1 MTNKLIVEF
10 VNAPSLGDDL
20 TLTLSRLGVNTA
32 YELQFTSDEDALEGQ
47 VFIGNNEEEAYTN
60 LAIALARQTNFQVI
74 TSVQQVVVDPYPF
87 IDKFDLIYGANYD
100 DIKNIGSIKYYNKLD
115 KEVIFFQET
124 IDGTPTPTNLWE
136 PGNYFIIQPRDGSPN
151 RIILLIKDYPI
162 VDNVIGIGTY
172 YKFPIEEIYS
182 DFNLKDLDLYYV
194 QYFTELTPI
203 AKRQLSVEPI
213 GGVKTV
219 GVDNTFDS
227 ITILEPIYFQEQ
239 SESLLRSPQFMFN
252 PSTSVANYVKVRF
265 TIKMLQNPAIGH
277 RVKFIGTVTQ
287 NGSTSF
293 GVFGLDKTA
302 TTSTNNNHNFI
313 RGANLAASLQNLY
326 NSIVLTY
333 GSITSIQV
341 TLNSDANEI
350 YVDVTDAANLTT
362 RTYGILVDYYNT
374 NATFQNTV
382 STIPIGGFDTVK
394 YGIKVWEG
402 DRYDDE
408 PTTNNYEKTKQKIVP
423 SQIRTYIDF
432 NQFCKD
438 KMEFDV
444 NSHIQITPQVSN
456 IPNKVGR
463 WVKVTAQNFNLGQ
476 PGEIISNTYYATDGW
491 LKDGELH
498 VIPNILTTNLNRVIS
513 RSTQER
519 VYFKTQYLSSIS
531 YRINGGTAIPV
542 TVGADIDKTNEYIK
556 SMALPPID
564 PNTKTI
570 SMRFNYTYPDF
581 GFNRI
586 SVDFTISDSCF
597 YKPVDLIY
605 KNKWGVLETLSFNK
619 VSVRKLE
626 REGSQYQR
634 SIVDMNGSYDILRHS
649 KKEYNVDGMESWT
662 LNTNWVPQNLNS
674 QFEDLMM
681 SEEVY
686 MRYVDE
692 YENSIFI
699 KPVLVKTDSIDFK
712 TKSVNK
718 LINYTIEVEL
728 SHNKINNFL

>member
-1 MTNKLIVEF
+1 MTNKLIVDF
-10 VNAPSLGDDL
+10 NGIPTLGDDF
-20 TLTLSRLGVNTA
+20 TLSITKSGVETDYQFFFSDTESEKTDVIYIGSNEEDLYINTA
-32 YELQFTSDEDALEGQ
+32 VS
-47 VFIGNNEEEAYTN
+47 
-60 LAIALARQTNFQVI
+60 LAIHTDLNI
-74 TSVQQVVVDPYPF
+74 KTSVRTIVKDPYKF
-87 IDKFDLIYGANYD
+87 IDKFSLIYGSGFD
-100 DIKNIGSIKYYNKLD
+100 DSKYPGSIKYDRKT
-115 KEVIFFQET
+115 KELILFEKT
-124 IDGTPTPTNLWE
+124 TDSTPTPTSE
-136 PGNYFIIQPRDGSPN
+136 FVVGGYFFIQPEDGSLN
-151 RIILLIKDYPI
+151 RIILRVEDSPLVEKVLGVGAYYRYPI
-162 VDNVIGIGTY
+162 Q
-172 YKFPIEEIYS
+172 EIYS
-182 DFNLKDLDLYYV
+182 DFNLKELDLYYL
-194 QYFTELTPI
+194 QYFEELVPETGFNLVIEPVPGV
-203 AKRQLSVEPI
+203 RSSLSGSFDLIIIYEPI
-213 GGVKTV
+213 FFE
-219 GVDNTFDS
+219 NQ
-227 ITILEPIYFQEQ
+227 L
-239 SESLLRSPQFMFN
+239 ESLLRSSQFMFN

-277 RVKFIGTVTQ
+277 RVIFIGTITDG
-287 NGSTSF
+287 GSTYF

-302 TTSTNNNHNFI
+302 TTSTNNTNNFI

-326 NSIVLTY
+326 DSIVLTY
-333 GSITSIQV
+333 GSIRSIQV
-341 TLNSDANEI
+341 TLNSAANEI
-350 YVDVTDAANLTT
+350 YIDVTDAANLNT
-362 RTYGILVDYYNT
+362 RTYSILVDYYNT
-374 NATFQNTV
+374 NATFQPTV

-394 YGIKVWEG
+394 FGIKVWEG

-444 NSHIQITPQVSN
+444 NTHIQTTPQVAN
-456 IPNKVGR
+456 IPNNVGR
-463 WVKVTAQNFNLGQ
+463 WVKVSAQNFNLGQ
-476 PGEIISNTYYATDGW
+476 PDAIVSNTYYATDGW

-498 VIPNILTTNLNRVIS
+498 NIPLILTTNLNRVIS
-513 RSTQER
+513 RTTQER
-519 VYFKTQYLSSIS
+519 VYFKTQYLSSFS
-531 YRINGGTAIPV
+531 YRINGRTPIPV
-542 TVGADIDKTNEYIK
+542 MIGADIEKSNEYIK

-570 SMRFNYTYPDF
+570 SMIFNYTYPDLS
-581 GFNRI
+581 FNII

-649 KKEYNVDGMESWT
+649 KKEYNVDGVERWT
-662 LNTNWVPQNLNS
+662 LNTSWVPQNLNS

-686 MRYVDE
+686 MKYIDE
-692 YENSIFI
+692 YTNSKFI
-699 KPVLVKTDSIDFK
+699 KPVLVKTDSFDFK
-712 TKSVNK
+712 TKTVNK